1 VSTGADYSE
10 EYRDPHSGAAII
22 GAAIV
27 SGKPAFK
34 DFVASM
40 KPTDT
45 KPRTQFNYQSVN
57 TQVLGL
63 LLEKVTGHRLN
74 QYTEEKPW
82 KKIGA
87 QSGAF
92 FYEAKSLPDICA
104 FACFNATIR
113 DCGRVGLMMMRGREL
128 GSERVVPES
137 WVHESTN
144 AGAAF
149 LKPGA
154 LGEMVVRWEM
164 RPSDEG

>member
-1 VSTGADYSE
+1 LRFRSNISLGEFWRDVLVITGVMAASLCACSGYRGANKSIDDPVDKYLPYLASSGYRGVTIRSILEVPTGADYSE

-63 LLEKVTGHRLN
+63 LLEKVTG
-74 QYTEEKPW
+74 P
-82 KKIGA
+82 
-87 QSGAF
+87 
-92 FYEAKSLPDICA
+92 
-104 FACFNATIR
+104 
-113 DCGRVGLMMMRGREL
+113 V
-128 GSERVVPES
+128 
-137 WVHESTN
+137 
-144 AGAAF
+144 
-149 LKPGA
+149 
-154 LGEMVVRWEM
+154 
-164 RPSDEG
+164 

>member
-1 VSTGADYSE
+1 M
-10 EYRDPHSGAAII
+10 I
-22 GAAIV
+22 GVAIV

-45 KPRTQFNYQSVN
+45 KPGTQFNYQSVN

-74 QYTEEKPW
+74 QYTEEKLW

-92 FYEAKSLPDICA
+92 FLRSEIAARYLRFRILQCHDSRLWQSRFDDDAWKRIG
-104 FACFNATIR
+104 FRT
-113 DCGRVGLMMMRGREL
+113 GRPRVL
-128 GSERVVPES
+128 GS
-137 WVHESTN
+137 
-144 AGAAF
+144 
-149 LKPGA
+149 
-154 LGEMVVRWEM
+154 
-164 RPSDEG
+164 